1 MISAIELSLAGLWPT
16 LWHFGLGSSLVIGLM
31 AAAYFSPVFKKDFFY
46 AALIVGAFMVA
57 EDIGIH
63 DANKITTAKEKIV
76 TTQVDKAVK
85 KSETPK
91 ARHAKDPWDRKEY

>member
-1 MISAIELSLAGLWPT
+1 MFVIQDYLAGAWSLI
-16 LWHFGLGSSLVIGLM
+16 LHQGLGAVLFISFL

-46 AALIVGAFMVA
+46 AALIVAAFMLA

>member
-1 MISAIELSLAGLWPT
+1 MFVIQDYLAGAWSLI
-16 LWHFGLGSSLVIGLM
+16 LHQGIGAVLCLGFL
-31 AAAYFSPVFKKDFFY
+31 AASYFSPVLKKDLFY
-46 AALIVGAFMVA
+46 AALIVAAFMLA

-76 TTQVDKAVK
+76 TTTVDNAVK

-91 ARHAKDPWDRKEY
+91 ARHAKDLWDRKEY